1 MRSGRPTPRC
11 RAKVVRQN
19 PKRKETTMTAKP
31 SFNVYTVKSRSKGQ
45 KAIWTKIGAAWPHSS
60 GTGFSIELD
69 AFPVDG
75 RLVLIEP
82 KAIEEGATAEAG
94 AAQ

>member
-1 MRSGRPTPRC
+1 MPREGRA
-11 RAKVVRQN
+11 AK

-31 SFNVYTVKSRSKGQ
+31 SLYAYAVRNRGKGQ

-69 AFPVDG
+69 AFPLDG

-82 KAIEEGATAEAG
+82 KAIEEGNPADAG